1 MQPQAYALK
10 ALPNIAPSRPA
21 RRRRLDPAD
30 RRDEI
35 LEAATRVFAA
45 RPYVDV
51 SMAEIA
57 REAGASRALVS
68 HYFEDK
74 AGVFAAVFA
83 RFARVAAQT
92 VRVDRQLPPAERVAA
107 NTEAFLAFAD
117 EHRETVLALL
127 PTGPVRSDRRLLQ
140 IADAMRDALVDRMLV
155 NHFGTTDV
163 PAGHRLALRAY
174 TGLFAIALGDLLRNP
189 ELSRDDAAAFLAR
202 TLLDIV
208 AELRTK

>member
-1 MQPQAYALK
+1 MP
-10 ALPNIAPSRPA
+10 ISAPPLPA

-45 RPYVDV
+45 QPYVDV

-83 RFARVAAQT
+83 RFARLAAQT
-92 VRVDRQLPPAERVAA
+92 VRVDRQLPPAEMVAA

-127 PTGPVRSDRRLLQ
+127 PTGPVGSDRRLQQ

-189 ELSRDDAAAFLAR
+189 ELSREDAAAFLAR